1 MSLNRLCLVI
11 NASYEAINV
20 TSARRALTL
29 VFKGA
34 AVVEEVS
41 GYTIRTSKIN
51 IPVPSVVRL
60 MKYRRMPRQNRSVS
74 RKGILLRDGSSCQ
87 YCGARLP
94 SGSLTLDHV
103 VPRSRRGLST
113 WENLVACCFAC
124 NNKKGDRYAAGS
136 RHGAGQTAS
145 ADQHSRQAQVAGRR
159 CPYLGQVPL
168 RLTRV

>member
-41 GYTIRTSKIN
+41 GYAIRTSKIN

-74 RKGILLRDGSSCQ
+74 PQGDPAARRQFLPVLRC
-87 YCGARLP
+87 P
-94 SGSLTLDHV
+94 SAFGKPD
-103 VPRSRRGLST
+103 PRSRGS
-113 WENLVACCFAC
+113 AI
-124 NNKKGDRYAAGS
+124 AARALDMGEPGS
-136 RHGAGQTAS
+136 
-145 ADQHSRQAQVAGRR
+145 
-159 CPYLGQVPL
+159 LL
-168 RLTRV
+168 FRLQQQEG

>member
-20 TSARRALTL
+20 TSAQRALTL
-29 VFKGA
+29 VLKGA

-41 GYTIRTSKIN
+41 GYAIRTSKSN

-94 SGSLTLDHV
+94 SGSL
-103 VPRSRRGLST
+103 SMANCQIGLSAVVC
-113 WENLVACCFAC
+113 EVLI
-124 NNKKGDRYAAGS
+124 
-136 RHGAGQTAS
+136 
-145 ADQHSRQAQVAGRR
+145 
-159 CPYLGQVPL
+159 PL
-168 RLTRV
+168 PECATSLSYSFI

>member
-94 SGSLTLDHV
+94 AGSLTLDHV

-124 NNKKGDRYAAGS
+124 NNKKGDRTPQEAGMMLARQPRQIS
-136 RHGAGQTAS
+136 IHAKHKLLAGDAHTW
-145 ADQHSRQAQVAGRR
+145 DK
-159 CPYLGQVPL
+159 YLFA
-168 RLTRV
+168 

>member
-41 GYTIRTSKIN
+41 GYAIRTSKIN

-60 MKYRRMPRQNRSVS
+60 MKYRQIVR
-74 RKGILLRDGSSCQ
+74 GSNWL
-87 YCGARLP
+87 RLP
-94 SGSLTLDHV
+94 QGDPAARRQLLPVLRCPPAFGKPD
-103 VPRSRRGLST
+103 PRSRGSAIAARTLDMGEPGGL
-113 WENLVACCFAC
+113 L
-124 NNKKGDRYAAGS
+124 
-136 RHGAGQTAS
+136 
-145 ADQHSRQAQVAGRR
+145 
-159 CPYLGQVPL
+159 L
-168 RLTRV
+168 RLQQQEG